1 MLGGSIY
8 DWKIP
13 LEDTGS
19 SNISGTSL
27 AKKPVRLGPGAL
39 GFCGLLHAAAA
50 SAASGQPE
58 WSPKAHDFPVGTKK
72 TWSETTL
79 SKSKKRTTTNH

>member
-8 DWKIP
+8 DWKILEVATFQGP
-13 LEDTGS
+13 LWPRNLWVKIPALKFS
-19 SNISGTSL
+19 M
-27 AKKPVRLGPGAL
+27 AVQRLGAGAL

-58 WSPKAHDFPVGTKK
+58 WSPKTP
-72 TWSETTL
+72 
-79 SKSKKRTTTNH
+79 